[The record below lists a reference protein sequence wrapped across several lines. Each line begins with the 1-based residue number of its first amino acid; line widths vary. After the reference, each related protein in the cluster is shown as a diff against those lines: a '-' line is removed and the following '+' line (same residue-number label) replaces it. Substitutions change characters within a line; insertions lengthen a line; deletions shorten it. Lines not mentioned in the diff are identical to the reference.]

1 MVEFSEVAVGAA
13 GGGFVVAAN
22 GAAPIFEEFAIL
34 EADVERIGLE
44 SGSSDGV
51 IPGGEEL
58 RELVLGDS

>member
-13 GGGFVVAAN
+13 GGGFVISPN
-22 GAAPIFEEFAIL
+22 GAAPIFEQFAIF

-44 SGSSDGV
+44 SGSSDGI